1 MNTREATIQGLRAKL
16 EDLAYQYEKT
26 HFMKFLVEYN
36 QTADQILSMGV
47 KPEHLPMI
55 GRIIQHES

>member
-1 MNTREATIQGLRAKL
+1 MNTRDNHIQGLKEHL
-16 EDLAYQYEKT
+16 KDLAYQYEKT
-26 HFMKFLVEYN
+26 HFMKYLVEYN
-36 QTADQILSMGV
+36 QTADQLLTMGV

>member
-1 MNTREATIQGLRAKL
+1 
-16 EDLAYQYEKT
+16 LAYQYEKT
-26 HFMKFLVEYN
+26 HFMKFLIEYN
-36 QTADQILSMGV
+36 QTADQLLSMGV

>member
-1 MNTREATIQGLRAKL
+1 MTTREATIQGLKERLK
-16 EDLAYQYEKT
+16 DLAYQYEKT
-26 HFMKFLVEYN
+26 GFMKFLIEYN
-36 QTADQILSMGV
+36 QTADQLLNMGV